1 MKPLRIA
8 IFSDSVWPVLNGV
21 SISIQLLVDELRNQ
35 GHSVHIFAPRF
46 AGYRET
52 DPNTIRFRALE
63 TPWSKG
69 HPIAYPPY
77 WRKLRRFR
85 QQEFDVIH
93 THTPY
98 MLGFVGLRWAESHQV
113 PIVSTYHTLY
123 DRYAHYMS
131 AFPRRYIRFR
141 IAKHTNFYYNSV
153 NQVITPSE
161 IAKRWLL
168 RHGVETPITVI
179 PTGTPKRQLIPRAEA
194 RQQLGIPPDQRILL
208 YVGRLAQEKNLAT
221 LLGMAK
227 KVTESEQNTRLWL
240 VGDGPYREE
249 CLSIASKHGIGDKV
263 KFVGSVPRGSVD
275 KYYAAAD
282 LFTFAS
288 VTETQ
293 GLVLNEA
300 MQYGIPAVAVDGG
313 GATEAIIEGENGF
326 ATKNDESSMAEQVL
340 AILRN
345 ENLYAHLCA
354 GAERSAKFNTTE
366 IMCNRVLEVYQAAI
380 NQGGIPIE
388 RSQPQFVN

>member
-8 IFSDSVWPVLNGV
+8 FFSDSVWPVLNGV
-21 SISIQLLVDELRNQ
+21 SISIQLLVEELRNQ
-35 GHSVHIFAPRF
+35 GHQVHIFAPRF

-93 THTPY
+93 THTPF

-113 PIVSTYHTLY
+113 PIVATYHTLY

-161 IAKRWLL
+161 ISKRWLL
-168 RHGVETPITVI
+168 RHGIETPITVI
-179 PTGTPKRQLIPRAEA
+179 PTGTPKRLLIPRAEA

-208 YVGRLAQEKNLAT
+208 YVGRLAKEKNLET

-227 KVTESEQNTRLWL
+227 QVTEAEANARLWL
-240 VGDGPYREE
+240 VGDGPFREE
-249 CLSIASKHGIGDKV
+249 CLQIAAKHHIGDKV
-263 KFVGSVPRGSVD
+263 KFVGSVARGEVD
-275 KYYAAAD
+275 KFYAAAD

-313 GATEAIIEGENGF
+313 GATEAIIPGENGF
-326 ATKNDESSMAEQVL
+326 ATKNDETSLADQVL
-340 AILRN
+340 QILRD
-345 ENLYAHLCA
+345 ETLYARLCA
-354 GAERSAKFNTTE
+354 GAEQSAKLNTTSV
-366 IMCNRVLEVYQAAI
+366 MCDRVLDVYRAAI
-380 NQGGIPIE
+380 DQGRITSE
-388 RSQPQFVN
+388 REHPQFVN

>member
-8 IFSDSVWPVLNGV
+8 IFSDSVWPVVNGV

-46 AGYRET
+46 SGYRET

-93 THTPY
+93 THTPF
-98 MLGFVGLRWAESHQV
+98 MLGFVGLRWAESHQI
-113 PIVSTYHTLY
+113 PIVATYHTLY

-179 PTGTPKRQLIPRAEA
+179 PTGSPKRQLIPRAEA

-208 YVGRLAQEKNLAT
+208 YVGRIAQEKNLET
-221 LLGMAK
+221 LLGMAQR
-227 KVTESEQNTRLWL
+227 VTEAEKNARLWL

-249 CLSIASKHGIGDKV
+249 ILQFAAKRGIGDKV
-263 KFVGSVPRGSVD
+263 KFVGSVPRGEVD

-313 GATEAIIEGENGF
+313 GATEAIVPGENGF
-326 ATKNDESSMAEQVL
+326 ATKNDETSLADQVL
-340 AILRN
+340 TILRDDK
-345 ENLYAHLCA
+345 LYAHLCA
-354 GAERSAKFNTTE
+354 GAERSAKLNTTE
-366 IMCNRVLEVYQAAI
+366 IMCERVLAVYRAAI
-380 NQGGIPIE
+380 NQGAVPNE
-388 RSQPQFVN
+388 RKQPQLVI

>member
-21 SISIQLLVDELRNQ
+21 SISIQLLVAELRNQ
-35 GHSVHIFAPRF
+35 GHHVHIFAPRF
-46 AGYRET
+46 AGYQET
-52 DPNTIRFRALE
+52 DPNTVRFRALE

-93 THTPY
+93 THTPF
-98 MLGFVGLRWAESHQV
+98 MLGFVGLRWAESHDI

-141 IAKHTNFYYNSV
+141 VAKHTNFYYNSV

-194 RQQLGIPPDQRILL
+194 RQMLGIPPDQRILL
-208 YVGRLAQEKNLAT
+208 YVGRLAQEKNMET

-227 KVTESEQNTRLWL
+227 QVTEAETNTRLWL

-249 CLSIASKHGIGDKV
+249 CLQIASRHRIGDKV
-263 KFVGSVPRGSVD
+263 KFVGSVPRSEVD
-275 KYYAAAD
+275 TYYAAAD

-313 GATEAIIEGENGF
+313 GATEAISPGENGLT
-326 ATKNDESSMAEQVL
+326 TKNDPSDLAIQVL
-340 AILRN
+340 TVLRD

-354 GAERSAKFNTTE
+354 GAERSAKQNTTE
-366 IMCNRVLEVYQAAI
+366 IMCNRVLEVYRAAI
-380 NQGGIPIE
+380 NHGRVYDE
-388 RSQPQFVN
+388 RKQPEFAS

>member
-8 IFSDSVWPVLNGV
+8 IFSDSVWPVVNGV
-21 SISIQLLVDELRNQ
+21 SISIQLLVDELRYQ
-35 GHSVHIFAPRF
+35 GHHVHIFAPRF
-46 AGYRET
+46 SGYRET

-93 THTPY
+93 THTPF
-98 MLGFVGLRWAESHQV
+98 MLGFVGLRWAESHQI
-113 PIVSTYHTLY
+113 PIVATYHTLY

-168 RHGVETPITVI
+168 RHGVETPIIVI
-179 PTGTPKRQLIPRAEA
+179 PTGSPTRQLIPRAEA

-208 YVGRLAQEKNLAT
+208 YVGRIAQEKNLET
-221 LLGMAK
+221 LLGMAQR
-227 KVTESEQNTRLWL
+227 VTDAEKNARLWL

-249 CLSIASKHGIGDKV
+249 ILQFAAKRGIGDKV
-263 KFVGSVPRGSVD
+263 KFVGSVPRGEVD

-313 GATEAIIEGENGF
+313 GATEAIVAGENGF
-326 ATKNDESSMAEQVL
+326 ATKNDETSLADQVL
-340 AILRN
+340 TILRDDK
-345 ENLYAHLCA
+345 LYSHLCA
-354 GAERSAKFNTTE
+354 GAERSAKLNTTE
-366 IMCNRVLEVYQAAI
+366 IMCNRVLAVYRAAI
-380 NQGGIPIE
+380 DQGAVPNE
-388 RSQPQFVN
+388 RKQPQLVV

>member
-8 IFSDSVWPVLNGV
+8 IFSDSALPVRNGV
-21 SISIQLLVDELRNQ
+21 SISINSLIQELRNQ

-46 AGYRET
+46 PGHQET
-52 DPNTIRFRALE
+52 DPNTIRFRAMD

-69 HPIAYPPY
+69 HPIAYPPF

-85 QQEFDVIH
+85 KHEFDVIH
-93 THTPY
+93 THTPFIV
-98 MLGFVGLRWAESHQV
+98 GFVGLRWAESHEI

-141 IAKHTNFYYNSV
+141 VAKHTNFYYNSV
-153 NQVITPSE
+153 DQVITPTEVSR
-161 IAKRWLL
+161 RWLL
-168 RHGVETPITVI
+168 RHGVERPITVI
-179 PTGTPKRQLIPRAEA
+179 PTGVPKPQLIPRAEA
-194 RQQLGIPPDQRILL
+194 RQQLEIPPDQRILL
-208 YVGRLAQEKNLAT
+208 YVGRLAKEKNLST

-227 KVTESEQNTRLWL
+227 IVTENEPRTRLWL

-249 CLSIASKHGIGDKV
+249 CLALASKHGIGDKV
-263 KFVGSVPRGSVD
+263 RFVGSVPRYDVD
-275 KYYAAAD
+275 RYYAAAD

-300 MQYGIPAVAVDGG
+300 MQYGIPAVVVDGG
-313 GATEAIIEGENGF
+313 GASEAIVPGENGF
-326 ATKNDESSMAEQVL
+326 ATKNDEASLAESVL
-340 AILRN
+340 SVL
-345 ENLYAHLCA
+345 ESDELYTRLCA
-354 GAERSAKFNTTE
+354 GAERTAKLNTTE
-366 IMCNRVLEVYQAAI
+366 AMCNRVLEVYNLAI
-380 NQGGIPIE
+380 DQGRVRHESEP
-388 RSQPQFVN
+388 RSLIS